1 MIKLPTQAFME
12 KYGKYDYYYTT
23 VTLEENPENWRDK
36 VQYWG
41 ETSGGTNSTRC
52 LDHIKDPNKKY
63 KFENLYLWAYN
74 LEKFDSRPQK
84 LTETLRELWNPSK
97 DNKQN
102 GIHAE
107 CFIPIRLAD
116 KWNEYLLSQRDM
128 GKDMTDIVYHT
139 HTEYFTKDKRNTLYA
154 VDSYYEIE
162 SNPVN
167 NIYFKIREEKNVGFI
182 AGLRINDKSK
192 FDTLLQSHFDKNYA
206 NEYSIHNKTSDRI
219 SFKVDSFE
227 KCLDLWENHFA

>member
-1 MIKLPTQAFME
+1 M
-12 KYGKYDYYYTT
+12 
-23 VTLEENPENWRDK
+23 
-36 VQYWG
+36 
-41 ETSGGTNSTRC
+41 
-52 LDHIKDPNKKY
+52 
-63 KFENLYLWAYN
+63 
-74 LEKFDSRPQK
+74 
-84 LTETLRELWNPSK
+84 RELWNPSK

-116 KWNEYLLSQRDM
+116 EWNDHLLSQRDM

-154 VDSYYEIE
+154 VDSYY
-162 SNPVN
+162 
-167 NIYFKIREEKNVGFI
+167 
-182 AGLRINDKSK
+182 NDKSK

-227 KCLDLWENHFA
+227 KCLELWENHFA